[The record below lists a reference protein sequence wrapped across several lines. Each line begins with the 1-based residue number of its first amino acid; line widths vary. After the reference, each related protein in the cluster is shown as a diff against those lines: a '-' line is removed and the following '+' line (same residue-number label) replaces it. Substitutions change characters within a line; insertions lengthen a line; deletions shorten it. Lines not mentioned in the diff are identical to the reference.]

1 MNQDNSFVFVVDDD
15 RSVRESLRNLI
26 RSAGLN
32 VQTFASAE
40 EFLTSQ
46 RPDAPGCLVLDVQLP
61 ALSGLDLQQV
71 LAKDLAQIPII
82 FITGHKDIPMTVQA
96 MKAGAV
102 DFLLKP
108 FSADALLNSV
118 RWALA
123 SQGEEKALTLMKAR
137 VAERERIARD
147 LHDTLLQSFQ
157 GVLLKFSAISYLI
170 PNRPAEAQKTL
181 ESVVEQAR
189 KTITE
194 GRDVVQGLRSST
206 IVNND
211 PARAISIL
219 GEELA
224 ADQAGGNCPDFQ
236 VQVEGTS
243 WELAP
248 LVREEVYRIAGEA
261 LRNAFRHARARRIEV
276 EIHYDNRQF
285 RLRVR
290 DNGKGMDPKVLAEGG
305 RAGHYGMAGM
315 QERAKLVEGKLAVW
329 SELDSGTEAELTIPA
344 SVACSKSAVA
354 RRSSGKGTHHEGGK
368 TRPGSWSKTTG
379 HLFHNRI

>member
-1 MNQDNSFVFVVDDD
+1 MNEDNSFVFVVDDD

-40 EFLTSQ
+40 EFLSSR

-108 FSADALLNSV
+108 FSADALLNCV
-118 RWALA
+118 RLALA
-123 SQGEEKALTLMKAR
+123 SHGEEKALTLMKAR

-189 KTITE
+189 EAITE

-354 RRSSGKGTHHEGGK
+354 CRSSGKGTHHQGGK
-368 TRPGSWSKTTG
+368 TRPPSWSKTTG